1 VLGRM
6 ARSPDRAPCLWLG
19 HRSQEHGDSC
29 IACSRRVLHFHC
41 KYAVLDSSRLF
52 GVTMEGIK
60 AYVQALP
67 DVAAWPEIAA
77 FIERAAHKPRPDWEL
92 PSLACRAVG
101 GDVSLAIVGAAAIAC
116 MQASIILV
124 DDILDDDPRG
134 EHLRSGSGP
143 TANLALG
150 FQAVAFRLVE
160 QMTVSPDRRAA
171 ITSSLGWL
179 AFTTALGQHWDV
191 QNLMD
196 EESYWKVVRAKSTPF
211 YGAALHIGALLGGA
225 EQEAAAGLRNFG
237 VLMGEIVQICD
248 DLSDAFQT
256 PANPD
261 WGQGRNN
268 LAILYARTAGHP
280 DRARFIELSSQTDD
294 PQALRAAQ
302 RILIRCGAV
311 SYCVYQILRR
321 YQRGRQLLDALPLA
335 DPSPMME
342 LLSSQRL
349 ALVSLLKASGAEIP
363 LDLSSASLL

>member
-1 VLGRM
+1 
-6 ARSPDRAPCLWLG
+6 
-19 HRSQEHGDSC
+19 
-29 IACSRRVLHFHC
+29 
-41 KYAVLDSSRLF
+41 
-52 GVTMEGIK
+52 MEGIK
-60 AYVQALP
+60 AYVSALSE
-67 DVAAWPEIAA
+67 VAAWPEIAG
-77 FIERAAHKPRPDWEL
+77 FIERVEREPRPDWKL

-101 GDVSLAIVGAAAIAC
+101 GEVSLAIVGAAAIAC

-160 QMTVSPDRRAA
+160 QMAVGPDRRAG
-171 ITSSLGWL
+171 ITSSLAWL

-191 QNLMD
+191 QNLTD

-225 EQEAAAGLRNFG
+225 EQEAATGLRNFG
-237 VLMGEIVQICD
+237 VLLGEIVQICD
-248 DLSDAFQT
+248 DLDDAFEI

-261 WGQGRNN
+261 WKQGRNN
-268 LAILYARTAGHP
+268 LAVLYARTADHP
-280 DRARFIELSSQTDD
+280 DRARFIELASQTDD

-302 RILIRCGAV
+302 QILIRCGSV
-311 SYCVYQILRR
+311 SYCVYHILRR
-321 YQRGRQLLDALPLA
+321 YQRGRQLVDGLPLA

-349 ALVSLLKASGAEIP
+349 ALVRLLKASGAEIP
-363 LDLSSASLL
+363 LDLSSASLP